1 MSAGDNHNQFSIKDD
16 MKKEKQRLIIL
27 CGEAFSGKTTLSKKL
42 SEAFG
47 AEIVGRDRIYF
58 ALEKILALESTPD
71 DDDYALWNNLWPV
84 AVQGAKNQLLV
95 GNSVVFDDNC
105 LLFRQREDL
114 RVVAKDMD
122 VDFSLVHLDIPA
134 EVLKERKARNKIT
147 RDRHDVPS
155 SWLEEDS
162 SIFERPTENENPI
175 TYAQNSPLDEL
186 LDKIRKE

>member
-1 MSAGDNHNQFSIKDD
+1 

-42 SEAFG
+42 SESFG

-58 ALEKILALESTPD
+58 AIEKILALESTPD
-71 DDDYALWNNLWPV
+71 DDDDSLWNNLWPI
-84 AVQGAKNQLLV
+84 AVQGAKNQLLI

-114 RVVAKDMD
+114 RAVAKDMG
-122 VDFSLVHLDIPA
+122 VDFSLVYLDIPV

-155 SWLEEDS
+155 GWLTEDA
-162 SIFERPTENENPI
+162 INFERPTKAENPI
-175 TYAQNSPLDEL
+175 IYTENFPFDGL
-186 LDKIRKE
+186 LDKIGRE

>member
-1 MSAGDNHNQFSIKDD
+1 
-16 MKKEKQRLIIL
+16 MKNKKQRLIVL

-58 ALEKILALESTPD
+58 ALEKILTLENTPD

-84 AVQGAKNQLLV
+84 AVQGAKNQLLI

-114 RVVAKDMD
+114 RSLAKDMD
-122 VDFSLVHLDIPA
+122 VDFSLVYLDIPS
-134 EVLKERKARNKIT
+134 EVLKDRKARNKIT

-155 SWLEEDS
+155 SWLAEDS
-162 SIFERPTENENPI
+162 IIFERPTEAENPI
-175 TYAQNSPLDEL
+175 IYVENSSFDEL
-186 LDKIRKE
+186 LNKIGRE

>member
-1 MSAGDNHNQFSIKDD
+1 

-42 SEAFG
+42 SESFG

-58 ALEKILALESTPD
+58 ALEKILALENTPD
-71 DDDYALWNNLWPV
+71 DDDDLLWNNLWPV
-84 AVQGAKNQLLV
+84 AVQGAKNRLLI

-114 RVVAKDMD
+114 RAVAKDMD
-122 VDFSLVHLDIPA
+122 VYFSLVHLDIPV
-134 EVLKERKARNKIT
+134 EVLRERKARNKIT

-155 SWLEEDS
+155 GWLAEDAI
-162 SIFERPTENENPI
+162 IFERPTEVENPI
-175 TYAQNSPLDEL
+175 VYAENSSLDEL
-186 LDKIRKE
+186 LEKI

>member
-1 MSAGDNHNQFSIKDD
+1 

-42 SEAFG
+42 FESFG

-58 ALEKILALESTPD
+58 TIEKILALESTPD
-71 DDDYALWNNLWPV
+71 EDDDSLWNNLWPV
-84 AVQGAKNQLLV
+84 AVQGAKNQMLI

-114 RVVAKDMD
+114 RAVAKDIG
-122 VDFSLVHLDIPA
+122 VDFSLVYLDIPV
-134 EVLKERKARNKIT
+134 EVLRERKARNKIT

-155 SWLEEDS
+155 GWLTEDA
-162 SIFERPTENENPI
+162 INFERPTEAENPI
-175 TYAQNSPLDEL
+175 IYTENFPFDRL
-186 LDKIRKE
+186 LDKIGRE